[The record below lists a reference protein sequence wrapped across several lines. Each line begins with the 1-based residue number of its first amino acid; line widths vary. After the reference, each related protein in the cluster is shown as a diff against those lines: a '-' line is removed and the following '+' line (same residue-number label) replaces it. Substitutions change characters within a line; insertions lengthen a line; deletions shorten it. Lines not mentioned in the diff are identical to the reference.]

1 MSQRCNVSTIGD
13 FMTKKKIKLWLFF
26 FNHLFYLFYCILY
39 FFCLACLLLHLAPPV
54 WPRPKQRLRV
64 RTKDKCGNKELLF
77 EAVTLSAAASV
88 NSINPPNHTHS
99 YAQTPRIGATCT
111 SVSTSFFS
119 FFSKS
124 IENDIKQFRSCLH
137 YRNHTTVPQLYWR
150 PWFICWRTMYLV
162 CKLYSESSHIIQ
174 KSSPNTVIFTHLRL
188 WWNIGV
194 TVFFYHAILFQ
205 PNSLCAF
212 PLCAQCSLLKKQR
225 KKILNT
231 LKIQSRNNPFLFR
244 LLLLKLQFKDI

>member
-1 MSQRCNVSTIGD
+1 MSLQLEILWP
-13 FMTKKKIKLWLFF
+13 KKKSNYDFF
-26 FNHLFYLFYCILY
+26 FLIIYFIYFIVFYTFS
-39 FFCLACLLLHLAPPV
+39 V
-54 WPRPKQRLRV
+54 WPVSSSIWRPLCDPAPQQRLRV

-150 PWFICWRTMYLV
+150 P
-162 CKLYSESSHIIQ
+162 
-174 KSSPNTVIFTHLRL
+174 
-188 WWNIGV
+188 
-194 TVFFYHAILFQ
+194 
-205 PNSLCAF
+205 
-212 PLCAQCSLLKKQR
+212 
-225 KKILNT
+225 
-231 LKIQSRNNPFLFR
+231 
-244 LLLLKLQFKDI
+244 